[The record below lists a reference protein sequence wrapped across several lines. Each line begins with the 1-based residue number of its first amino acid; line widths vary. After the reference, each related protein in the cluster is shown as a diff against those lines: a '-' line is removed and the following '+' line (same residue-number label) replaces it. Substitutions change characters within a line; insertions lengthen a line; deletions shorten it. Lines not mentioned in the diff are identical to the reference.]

1 MIEKSHLRGDIMR
14 IIDRN
19 TVIYTMSP
27 DNPPVARAASG
38 DTVIFE
44 TADCFGGQ
52 IVKESDRMGTLDW
65 SRINP
70 ATGPLYVEG
79 AAPGDTLKVEIL
91 AIELASQ
98 AATVEAPGEGI
109 TGLAAAEET
118 TKILPVKDNMAV
130 FSDKLTLPIN
140 PMIGVIGTAP
150 EKEPISTGTPAA
162 HGGNMDCKRIG
173 EGATLYLPVNVEG
186 ALLAMGDLHAVMG
199 DGEVCVCGAEI
210 AGKVTVKV
218 SVVNGRPLPLPF
230 LVTTEHAM
238 AIYSA
243 EGLDAAAEGTTLA
256 MRSFLIDAVKM
267 VPHEAGMLLSL
278 AGDLRICQAVDP
290 NKTCRME
297 LSLAVI
303 DKLGYKFP

>member
-1 MIEKSHLRGDIMR
+1 MQ
-14 IIDRN
+14 IIKRETAVYAMDKEN
-19 TVIYTMSP
+19 A
-27 DNPPVARAASG
+27 PVARVKSG
-38 DTVIFE
+38 ETLVFE

-52 IVKESDRMGTLDW
+52 IQKPTDRMGALDW

-70 ATGPLYVEG
+70 ATGPVFVEG

-91 AIELASQ
+91 NIDLAAQ
-98 AATVEAPGEGI
+98 AATVEAPGEGV
-109 TGLAAAEET
+109 TGLAAKEET
-118 TKILPVKDNMAV
+118 TKILPIEGGCAV
-130 FSDKLTLPIN
+130 FNDRLSLPIC

-150 EKEPISTGTPAA
+150 AGEAVATGTPSF

-173 EGATLYLPVNVEG
+173 AGATLYLPVNVEG

-210 AGKVTVKV
+210 AGEVTVRV
-218 SVVNGRPLPLPF
+218 SVVKGQPLPLPF
-230 LVTTEHAM
+230 LADEKHAM

-243 EGLDAAAEGTTLA
+243 EGLGAAAEGATLR
-256 MRSFLIDAVKM
+256 MREFLIGYAGM
-267 VPHEAGMLLSL
+267 AAHEAGMLLSL

-297 LSLAVI
+297 VAMDVL
-303 DKLGYKFP
+303 KTLGCVLP

>member
-1 MIEKSHLRGDIMR
+1 MK
-14 IIDRN
+14 
-19 TVIYTMSP
+19 VIKRETAVYAMSP
-27 DNPPVARAASG
+27 ENAPVARVQSG
-38 DTVIFE
+38 ETLIFE

-52 IVKESDRMGTLDW
+52 IKKPTDRMGALDW

-70 ATGPLYVEG
+70 ATGPVFVEG
-79 AAPGDTLKVEIL
+79 AETGDTLKVEIL
-91 AIELASQ
+91 RIALDCQ
-98 AATVEAPGEGI
+98 AAMVEAPGEGV
-109 TGLAAAEET
+109 TGLAAQEET
-118 TKILPVKDNMAV
+118 TKILPIEDGKLA
-130 FSDKLTLPIN
+130 FSERLSLPVR

-150 EKEPISTGTPAA
+150 ESGAVATGTPAA

-210 AGKVTVKV
+210 AGEVTVRV
-218 SVVNGRPLPLPF
+218 SVVKGQPLPLPF
-230 LVTTEHAM
+230 LADDRRAM

-243 EGLDAAAEGTTLA
+243 EGLGAAAEGATLR
-256 MRSFLIDAVKM
+256 MREFLIGYAGM
-267 VPHEAGMLLSL
+267 AAHEAGMLLSL

-297 LSLAVI
+297 IAADILRSLGCV
-303 DKLGYKFP
+303 LP